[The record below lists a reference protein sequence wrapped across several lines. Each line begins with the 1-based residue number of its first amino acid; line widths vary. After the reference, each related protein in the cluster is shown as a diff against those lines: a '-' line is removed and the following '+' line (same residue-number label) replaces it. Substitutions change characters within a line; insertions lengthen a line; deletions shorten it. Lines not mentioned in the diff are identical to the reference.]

1 MNLKVCDKV
10 IYRNNYEEG
19 KGSIVKI
26 VDNSE
31 GFYVEK
37 DDGFIA
43 KVFLVY
49 NHTIKLDIEEIRIDK
64 LNELGI

>member
-1 MNLKVCDKV
+1 MNLRVGDKV

-37 DDGFIA
+37 DDGFIT